1 MSSIFND
8 LQFGIRMMIRNPIF
22 TLIAVVTLALGIG
35 ANTAIF
41 SVVDAVLLRP
51 LPYPEPE
58 RLVFLWSTM
67 NSQGVPMSGSA
78 MPDYEGWRDQNKV
91 FDGLGGFY
99 YGDFNLS
106 TSGEAPER
114 VQGAYVTAN
123 LFQVLRVSPALGRL
137 FSPEEEQFGRNRVV
151 LLSDKL
157 WQRRFGSSANI
168 VGQEIKLAG
177 ESYTV
182 AGVMPRGMPFF
193 DNLPEVELW
202 TPISFAKGDNL
213 ATRNNHFINL
223 VGRLKPGVTPA
234 QAQSDVST
242 IAQAMAEVDPVNKG
256 IGALIVPLQEQ
267 IAGDS
272 RKGLLV
278 LLGAVGFVLLVACVN
293 VANLLLARASART
306 KELAIR
312 ASLGASR
319 ARIIRQVIVECLP
332 LAVIGGL
339 CGVLLATWG
348 INLISTLLPD
358 SLPRANVIGVNAR
371 VLGFTFG
378 LAAFTIVI
386 FGLLPAFQS
395 ARTDLR
401 ESMNEGGGPG
411 FGTRKQGR
419 IRRLLIVAEVALAL
433 VLLVGSGL
441 MLRTFIKLR
450 HVDVG
455 FNAHNVVT
463 MRVPLPATK
472 YPVPL
477 SIQDPRDPAGL
488 AFSDQLLTR
497 IASLPG
503 VQAATTASVLP
514 LGAGD
519 EWGKF
524 LSVEDQPTAVSIDQV
539 PLVRFALITGDY
551 FRTFGIPVRQ
561 GRSFNSDDKGS
572 SQPVAII
579 NETLAKRFF
588 EDQDPVG
595 KTIWMGP
602 PEHLLP
608 PDAQT
613 PDNRFIRRKIVGVVA
628 DVKGRSLNV
637 EPPSLVYAP
646 LSQYRR
652 EGWTNGLMLAVQ
664 TTTPPETVVSAI
676 REQVRLLDPD
686 QPVTNVRTMDDLLS
700 RALSSAKFSLWLL
713 GLFAVLGLLLAAIGI
728 YGVMVTAVAQRT
740 HEIGLRMALGA
751 QGREVLWLVI
761 RQGMFPVLIGVA
773 AGLAAAVGLTR
784 LMSTLLFEVS
794 ATDPLTLAVI
804 TVLLTIVALLA
815 CYIPARRATKVDPL
829 VALRYE

>member
-8 LQFGIRMMIRNPIF
+8 LRFGVRMMVRNPVF
-22 TLIAVVTLALGIG
+22 SLIAVITLALGIG

-51 LPYPEPE
+51 LPYPNAD

-67 NSQGVPMSGSA
+67 NSQGVPQAGSA
-78 MPDYEGWRDQNKV
+78 LPDYQGWRDHNKV

-99 YGDFNLS
+99 YGDFNLA
-106 TSGEAPER
+106 TENQPPER
-114 VQGAYVTAN
+114 IQGAYITSN
-123 LFQVLRVSPALGRL
+123 LFQVLQISPAMGRL
-137 FSPEEEQFGRNRVV
+137 FTQEEEQFGKHRVV

-157 WQRRFGSSANI
+157 WQRRFASMPDVAGR
-168 VGQEIKLAG
+168 EIRLGG
-177 ESYTV
+177 ETYTI

-202 TPISFAKGDNL
+202 TPIAFAKDDSLG
-213 ATRNNHFINL
+213 TRNNHFINL
-223 VGRLKPGVTPA
+223 VGRLKPGVTVA
-234 QAQSDVST
+234 QAQSDVSA
-242 IAQAMAEVDPVNKG
+242 IANAIAEVAPENKG
-256 IGALIVPLQEQ
+256 VGALIVPLQEQ

-272 RKGLLV
+272 RLALLM

-293 VANLLLARASART
+293 VANLLLARASARS

-319 ARIIRQVIVECLP
+319 ARIVRQVIVECLP
-332 LAVIGGL
+332 LAFIGGL

-348 INLISTLLPD
+348 IDLISSLLPD
-358 SLPRANVIGVNAR
+358 SLPRGNEIAVNAR

-378 LAAFTIVI
+378 LALLTIVM
-386 FGLLPAFQS
+386 FGLLPALQ
-395 ARTDLR
+395 AAHTDLR
-401 ESMNEGGGPG
+401 DSMNEGGGPG

-419 IRRLLIVAEVALAL
+419 VRGVLIAAEVALAL

-450 HVDVG
+450 QVDVG
-455 FNAHNVVT
+455 FNARNVIT
-463 MRVPLPATK
+463 MRVPLPDAK

-477 SIQDPRDPAGL
+477 TVTDPREPGGL
-488 AFSDQLLTR
+488 AFSDQLLAR
-497 IASLPG
+497 VSSLPG
-503 VQAATTASVLP
+503 VQAATTATVFP
-514 LGAGD
+514 LGAGQ

-524 LSVEDQPTAVSIDQV
+524 LSIEGQPAPSSLDEV
-539 PLVRFALITGDY
+539 PVVRFALISNDY
-551 FRTFGIPVRQ
+551 FSTFGIPVRQ
-561 GRSFNSDDKGS
+561 GRAFTNNDKS
-572 SQPVAII
+572 NSQPVAIV
-579 NETLAKRFF
+579 NETLVKRFF
-588 EDQDPVG
+588 GSLDPIG
-595 KTIWMGP
+595 KTIWMGA
-602 PEHLLP
+602 PEYLLP

-613 PDNRFIRRKIVGVVA
+613 PENRFVRRTIVGIVA
-628 DVKGRSLNV
+628 DVKGRSLNQ
-637 EPPSLVYAP
+637 ETPALVYAP
-646 LSQYRR
+646 LDQYRR

-676 REQVRLLDPD
+676 REQVRLLDAD
-686 QPVTNVRTMDDLLS
+686 QPITNVRTMDELLS

-728 YGVMVTAVAQRT
+728 YGVMVTAVMQRT
-740 HEIGLRMALGA
+740 HEIGLRMALGG
-751 QGREVLWLVI
+751 QTRNVMWLVI
-761 RQGMFPVLIGVA
+761 RQGMIPVLIGIGAGLVA
-773 AGLAAAVGLTR
+773 AIGLTR

-794 ATDPLTLAVI
+794 ATDPLTLALI
-804 TVLLTIVALLA
+804 TVLLTIVALIA

>member
-1 MSSIFND
+1 MTSLIND
-8 LQFGIRMMIRNPIF
+8 LRFGVRMMVRNPVF

-35 ANTAIF
+35 VNTAIF

-51 LPYPEPE
+51 LPYPEAN

-67 NSQGVPMSGSA
+67 NAQGVPMSGSA
-78 MPDYEGWRDQNKV
+78 LPDYQEWRDHNKS
-91 FDGLGGFY
+91 FDGLAGFY

-106 TSGEAPER
+106 TTNEAPER
-114 VQGAYVTAN
+114 IQGAYITAN
-123 LFQVLRVSPALGRL
+123 LFQVLRVSPAIGRM
-137 FSPEEEQFGRNRVV
+137 FAPEEEQWGRHRVV

-157 WQRRFGSSANI
+157 WQRRFAGNPGVLGS
-168 VGQEIKLAG
+168 EIRLGG
-177 ESYTV
+177 ETYTV
-182 AGVMPRGMPFF
+182 AGVMPRALPFF

-202 TPISFAKGDNL
+202 TPIAFVKDDVM

-223 VGRLKPGVTPA
+223 VGRLKPGVSVA

-242 IAQAMAEVDPVNKG
+242 IAQAVDMG
-256 IGALIVPLQEQ
+256 LGALIVPLQEQ

-272 RKGLLV
+272 RKALLV

-293 VANLLLARASART
+293 VANLLLARASARS

-319 ARIIRQVIVECLP
+319 ARIVRQVIVECLP
-332 LAVIGGL
+332 LALIGGL
-339 CGVLLATWG
+339 FGVLLATWG
-348 INLISTLLPD
+348 ISLISSLLPD
-358 SLPRANVIGVNAR
+358 SLPRGNEIAVNAR
-371 VLGFTFG
+371 VLGFTFS
-378 LAAFTIVI
+378 LALLTIVM
-386 FGLLPAFQS
+386 FGLLPAFQA

-401 ESMNEGGGPG
+401 DSMSEGGGPG

-419 IRRLLIVAEVALAL
+419 IRRVLIVAEVALAF
-433 VLLVGSGL
+433 VLLIGSGL

-450 HVDVG
+450 QVDVG
-455 FNAHNVVT
+455 FNERNVVT
-463 MRVPLPATK
+463 MRVPLPDAK

-477 SIQDPRDPAGL
+477 SATDPREPAGL
-488 AFSDQLLTR
+488 AFSEQL
-497 IASLPG
+497 IARVSTVPG
-503 VQAATTASVLP
+503 VRVATTASVLP
-514 LGAGD
+514 LGAGM

-524 LSVEDQPTAVSIDQV
+524 LSVEGQPAPASFDQV
-539 PLVRFALITGDY
+539 PLVRFALISSDY
-551 FRTFGIPVRQ
+551 FRTFGIPVR
-561 GRSFNSDDKGS
+561 GREFNHDDRKD
-572 SQPVAII
+572 SQPVAIV
-579 NETLAKRFF
+579 NQTLAKRFF
-588 EDQDPVG
+588 ANQDPIG
-595 KTIWMGP
+595 MTIWMGP

-608 PDAQT
+608 PEAQT
-613 PDNRFIRRKIVGVVA
+613 PENRFIRRTIVGVVA
-628 DVKGRSLNV
+628 DVKGRSLN
-637 EPPSLVYAP
+637 EDPPSLVYAP

-652 EGWTNGLMLAVQ
+652 EGWSNALMLAVQ

-676 REQVRLLDPD
+676 REQVRQLDPD
-686 QPVTNVRTMDDLLS
+686 QPITNVRTMDDLLS

-751 QGREVLWLVI
+751 QGRDVLWLVI

-773 AGLAAAVGLTR
+773 AGLAAAIGLTR

-794 ATDPLTLAVI
+794 ATDPLTMALI
-804 TVLLTIVALLA
+804 TVLLTVVALLA

>member
-1 MSSIFND
+1 MTLITD
-8 LQFGIRMMIRNPIF
+8 LRYGLRMMVRSPIF

-51 LPYPEPE
+51 LPYPQAD

-67 NSQGVPMSGSA
+67 KAQGVPQSGSA
-78 MPDYEGWRDQNKV
+78 LPDYHGWRDQNKV
-91 FDGLGGFY
+91 FEGLGGFY

-106 TSGEAPER
+106 TANEAPER
-114 VQGAYVTAN
+114 IQGAHISAN
-123 LFQVLRVSPALGRL
+123 LFQVLQVSPAIGRL
-137 FSPEEEQFGRNRVV
+137 FVAEDEEFGRHRVV

-157 WQRRFGSSANI
+157 WQRRFAGSQSVI
-168 VGQEIKLAG
+168 GSEIRLAG
-177 ESYTV
+177 ERYTI
-182 AGVMPRGMPFF
+182 AGVMPRNLPFF

-202 TPISFAKGDNL
+202 TPMSFAKDDNM

-223 VGRLKPGVTPA
+223 VGRLKPGVTVA
-234 QAQSDVST
+234 QAQSDVTT
-242 IAQAMAEVDPVNKG
+242 IARVMEESDPANKG
-256 IGALIVPLQEQ
+256 LGALIVPLQEQ

-293 VANLLLARASART
+293 VANLLLARASARR
-306 KELAIR
+306 KELSIR

-319 ARIIRQVIVECLP
+319 ARIARQVVVECLP
-332 LAVIGGL
+332 LAVLGGV

-348 INLISTLLPD
+348 IELISTLLPTT
-358 SLPRANVIGVNAR
+358 LPRGNEIAVNAR

-378 LAAFTIVI
+378 LALLTVVM
-386 FGLLPAFQS
+386 FGLLPAFQA

-401 ESMNEGGGPG
+401 DAMNEGGGPG
-411 FGTRKQGR
+411 FGSRTQGR
-419 IRRLLIVAEVALAL
+419 MRRVLIVAEVALAL

-441 MLRTFIKLR
+441 MLRTFLKLSQ
-450 HVDVG
+450 VDVG
-455 FNAHNVVT
+455 FNARNVVT
-463 MRVPLPATK
+463 MRVPLPNAK

-477 SIQDPRDPAGL
+477 TATDPTEPAGL
-488 AFSDQLLTR
+488 AFSDQLLAR
-497 IASLPG
+497 ISALPG
-503 VQAATTASVLP
+503 VNAATTATVFP

-524 LSVEDQPTAVSIDQV
+524 FSVEGEPPPASLEEV
-539 PLVRFALITGDY
+539 PLVRFALVSNDY
-551 FRTFGIPVRQ
+551 FRTFEIPVRE
-561 GRSFNSDDKGS
+561 GRAFNSNDKS
-572 SQPVAII
+572 DSQPVAII

-588 EDQDPVG
+588 ANQNPIG

-608 PDAQT
+608 PDAQA
-613 PDNRFIRRKIVGVVA
+613 PENRSPRRTIVGVVA
-628 DVKGRSLNV
+628 DVKGRSLDQT
-637 EPPSLVYAP
+637 PRALVYSP
-646 LSQYRR
+646 LTQHRR
-652 EGWTNGLMLAVQ
+652 EGWSNALMLAVQ
-664 TTTPPETVVSAI
+664 TTTPPEAVVSAI

-686 QPVTNVRTMDDLLS
+686 QPITNVRTLEELLS

-751 QGREVLWLVI
+751 QRVDVLWLVI
-761 RQGMFPVLIGVA
+761 RQGMLPVLLGIVV
-773 AGLAAAVGLTR
+773 GLAAAFGLTR

-794 ATDPLTLAVI
+794 ATDPLTMGLI
-804 TVLLTIVALLA
+804 TVLLAVVALLA